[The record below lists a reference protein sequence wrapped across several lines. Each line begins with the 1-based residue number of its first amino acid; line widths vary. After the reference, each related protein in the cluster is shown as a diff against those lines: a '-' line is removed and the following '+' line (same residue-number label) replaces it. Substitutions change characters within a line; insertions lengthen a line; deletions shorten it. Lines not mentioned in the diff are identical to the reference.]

1 MTSKIDSSAIQARS
15 GCAINLASEV
25 IGDRWNLVVL
35 RDMMFGNFRHFR
47 ELLNNNMEGIA
58 SNILSS
64 RLKYLQ
70 EVGLITSAPDPTHKQ
85 KVIYSLT
92 EAAIQLVPVMA
103 TLGDWGRRHLPVT
116 RELSVRARLLFEGG
130 PPMWEQFMD
139 ELRELHLGRRRV
151 RAGAGPGVLQRLN
164 DAYSAAVKQN
174 RSRE

>member
-1 MTSKIDSSAIQARS
+1 MTTKIDSAALEVRS

-35 RDMMFGNFRHFR
+35 RDMMFGNYRHFR
-47 ELLNNNMEGIA
+47 ELLTNNMEGIA

-64 RLKYLQ
+64 RLKHLQ

-103 TLGDWGRRHLPVT
+103 TLGEWGRRHLPVT

-139 ELRELHLGRRRV
+139 ELRVLHLGKRPA
-151 RAGAGPGVLQRLN
+151 RAAAGPSVLQRLS
-164 DAYSAAVKQN
+164 DAYAAAVKQ
-174 RSRE
+174 SR